1 LAARLALV
9 GIVATGL
16 DIITTAAILY
26 GVAAG
31 LLIVF
36 GVMKIINF
44 AHGGFLTVG
53 GYSALL
59 VTKLGLNPWWSIGV
73 AFVIGSVCGMII
85 ERVVVRPLYSRPL
98 DAILATWGLGIIIG
112 QVITLAFGREVQFV
126 KSPVTG
132 AVDVLGASYSEYRL
146 LLVVVAVL
154 LACGLALVMNAT
166 RLGLVTRAVIMNE
179 DLARGLGINSGL
191 VRFVTFSLGA
201 GLASLAG
208 ALITPL
214 SSVDPNMGVPW
225 LVNAFMLVM
234 VSGVSLLSLAVACLV
249 LGGAQVLVSS
259 WGNPILGGLTIVVLA
274 AVVLRLRPQGF
285 SRG

>member
-1 LAARLALV
+1 MAQILDIVTTSAILFA
-9 GIVATGL
+9 VAT
-16 DIITTAAILY
+16 
-26 GVAAG
+26 G

-53 GYSALL
+53 GYSALAI
-59 VTKLGLNPWWSIGV
+59 TKLGLNPWLSLGFAFFIG
-73 AFVIGSVCGMII
+73 FVCGMLI
-85 ERVVVRPLYSRPL
+85 ERLVVRPLYSRPL

-126 KSPVTG
+126 QSPVTG
-132 AVDVLGASYSEYRL
+132 AVGLMGTSYSEYRL
-146 LLVVVAVL
+146 LLVLIAIAIAIAIGAVL
-154 LACGLALVMNAT
+154 NGT

-179 DLARGLGINSGL
+179 DLARGLGINSGM
-191 VRFVTFSLGA
+191 VRFITFSLGA

-234 VSGVSLLSLAVACLV
+234 VSGVSLVSLATACLV
-249 LGGAQVLVSS
+249 LGGAQVLVSTY
-259 WGNPILGGLTIVVLA
+259 GNPVLGGLTIVVLA
-274 AVVLRLRPQGF
+274 ALVLRFRPQGF
-285 SRG
+285 SRT